1 MGVVLG
7 AMTTISP
14 GGAVSANWG
23 LSGQVNRLYVLGS
36 MEPFDEKIIMM
47 ESVSITFYGGA
58 GPTVS
63 IATSTSCSDSAAK
76 FNVTITPGGCGDVG
90 GSMSG
95 SFFLMS
101 YSYSKNDPI
110 GYGQA
115 TYNGQRWVSTPT
127 PIVLCGVSEGSA
139 SGGVDSGVTLT
150 ESYTG
155 SQGSVS
161 AGFPGVGWASDV
173 SYGLV
178 SSVGPGAGKSDGD
191 QGQGN
196 ATVQHQ
202 PIWLGS

>member
-7 AMTTISP
+7 AMTTTSP
-14 GGAVSANWG
+14 GGAISANWG
-23 LSGQVNRLYVLGS
+23 ISGQVNRLYELGT
-36 MEPFDEKIIMM
+36 MTPYDERIIMM
-47 ESVSITFYGGA
+47 ESLSITFYGGS
-58 GPTVS
+58 GPTIS
-63 IATSTSCSDSAAK
+63 IATSTSCSNSSTK
-76 FNVTITPGGCGDVG
+76 FTASVSPGGCGSTG
-90 GSMSG
+90 GGLSG

-115 TYNGQRWVSTPT
+115 TYNGQRWVSTPQ
-127 PIVLCGVSEGSA
+127 PVVLCGVAEGSS
-139 SGGVDSGVTLT
+139 SGGVDSGVSLT
-150 ESYTG
+150 PSYEG

-161 AGFPGVGWASDV
+161 AGFPGVGWAAPV

-178 SSVGPGAGKSDGD
+178 TSVGPGAGKADGQ

-202 PIWLGS
+202 PVWLGS